1 VGLKEL
7 FAVLVL
13 RNSGMAYFG
22 GVAFAAAAVFAM
34 MIPLHRIQV
43 QGVNAWVKPL
53 RSRTLH
59 YFFFRRPGDGVA
71 HGSHHWR

>member
-43 QGVNAWVKPL
+43 QGVNAWVKPPQVSYSSL
-53 RSRTLH
+53 
-59 YFFFRRPGDGVA
+59 FFLSKAR
-71 HGSHHWR
+71 